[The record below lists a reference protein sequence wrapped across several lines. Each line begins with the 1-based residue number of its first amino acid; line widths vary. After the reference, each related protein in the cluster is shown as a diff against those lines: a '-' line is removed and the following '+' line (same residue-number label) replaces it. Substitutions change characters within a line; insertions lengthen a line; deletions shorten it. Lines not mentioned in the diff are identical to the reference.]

1 MKFQKLLRDKYY
13 GMSVLTVTNIS
24 LFVKIKN
31 NRETLVKI
39 VVESTW
45 ADQAS
50 PINRVAVR
58 QMTSEH
64 VISPKT

>member
-13 GMSVLTVTNIS
+13 GMSVLTVTNRS

>member
-39 VVESTW
+39 VVEST
-45 ADQAS
+45 
-50 PINRVAVR
+50 
-58 QMTSEH
+58 
-64 VISPKT
+64 